1 MKLDRLTKL
10 TEAFARVRTTS
21 VFLAFCFFFVWLFQS
36 EIKRMLELR
45 FLNEDLIS
53 NSIDND
59 VLIDGLLLDAMEMAG
74 ADRAYI
80 FRFHNGVRYYN
91 GSHKNKMSCDYEVAR
106 PGTSLEAQNLQDIP
120 VTLFPYFIK
129 QVMINQMVYP
139 DVSEIDDT
147 RTRITL
153 ERQGIHGI
161 ICMPY
166 YRDNVLTAIIG
177 VDYVHSPFPQCGDN
191 EMGELLFN
199 MEGVFN
205 NIGDLL
211 L

>member
-1 MKLDRLTKL
+1 MKLEKLTKL

-21 VFLAFCFFFVWLFQS
+21 VFLALCFFFMWLFQV
-36 EIKRMLELR
+36 EIKRILELR
-45 FLNEDLIS
+45 FLNEDPIS
-53 NSIDND
+53 TTIDND
-59 VLIDGLLLDAMEMAG
+59 VLIDGLLLEAMEVAG

-106 PGTSLEAQNLQDIP
+106 PGTSLEAKGLQDIP

-129 QVMINQMVYP
+129 QVMINRMVYP
-139 DVSEIDDT
+139 DVSKIQDV
-147 RTRITL
+147 RTRLTL
-153 ERQGIHGI
+153 ERQGVKGI

-166 YRDNVLTAIIG
+166 YRDDVLTAIIG
-177 VDYVHSPFPQCGDN
+177 VDYVHSQFPECDN
-191 EMGELLFN
+191 VEMNSLLFN